1 MKTSNILLTCLLA
14 VTLLF
19 IVGSNLVL
27 KAEFDKIDRKDAFYG
42 YKQETVKPF
51 KYVKL
56 QGKQIGITQIQPGT
70 SYEIRFNKDRK
81 LFDWKVIGDTLEM
94 TYKRTWN
101 EQPNQHDKLNYKPV
115 VYILAPQISG
125 VTTEKTTSIVKGWK
139 NQNMIIKQ
147 SGNVM
152 LLTDNTIHDLSALL
166 TQGGNMKIDSNN
178 RIENSIT
185 EVKDSSSF
193 STDKNIFKSFQAHV
207 DSTGHISLPGD
218 LYRKTLK

>member
-1 MKTSNILLTCLLA
+1 MKTSNILLICLLA

-27 KAEFDKIDRKDAFYG
+27 KAEFDKLDRKDAFYG
-42 YKQETVKPF
+42 YKQETVKTF
-51 KYVKL
+51 KYVKI

-70 SYEIRFNKDRK
+70 NYEIRFNKDRK

-101 EQPNQHDKLNYKPV
+101 EQPNQHDNLKFKPV

-125 VTTEKTTSIVKGWK
+125 VTTEKATSIIKGWK

-166 TQGGNMKIDSNN
+166 TEGGNMKIGSNN
-178 RIENSIT
+178 RIENAAAQ
-185 EVKDSSSF
+185 VKDSSTL
-193 STDKNIFKSFQAHV
+193 STEKNIFKSFQAHV
-207 DSTGHISLPGD
+207 NSTGHISLPGD
-218 LYRKTLK
+218 LYKKTMK

>member
-14 VTLLF
+14 VMLLF

-51 KYVKL
+51 NYVKL

-70 SYEIRFNKDRK
+70 SYEIRYNKDRA

-101 EQPNQHDKLNYKPV
+101 EQPNQHDNLNYKPA

-125 VTTEKTTSIVKGWK
+125 VTAEKTTSIIKGWK

-147 SGNVM
+147 AGNVI
-152 LLTDNTIHDLSALL
+152 LLTDNTIHDLSASL
-166 TQGGNMKIDSNN
+166 TEGGNMKIDSNN
-178 RIENSIT
+178 RIENANAQ
-185 EVKDSSSF
+185 VKDSSLF

-207 DSTGHISLPGD
+207 DSTGHITLPGD
-218 LYRKTLK
+218 LYRKALK